1 MSSRSS
7 ITCFPFALAL
17 VLALAI
23 AGCDKAKAPPGQPV
37 ANTAA
42 TAAATPNMP
51 AAEPEALDRSHK
63 GQALPAMPFAAAGG
77 APATFGAFRGHPLL
91 VNLWATWCAPCVKEL
106 PSLDALAAREKGKL
120 AVVAISED
128 DGGDAQ
134 VGPFFKAHD
143 ITALVGYTDPR
154 MKMTAP
160 LGVAG
165 LPTTILFDGHG
176 KEVWRT
182 TGGRDWTSAETAA
195 LLAEAK

>member
-1 MSSRSS
+1 
-7 ITCFPFALAL
+7 
-17 VLALAI
+17 
-23 AGCDKAKAPPGQPV
+23 
-37 ANTAA
+37 
-42 TAAATPNMP
+42 MP

-63 GQALPAMPFAAAGG
+63 GQVLPAMPFAAPGG

-143 ITALVGYTDPR
+143 ITNLVGYTDAK
-154 MKMTAP
+154 MKMTGP

-165 LPTTILFDGHG
+165 LPTTMLFDGRG

-195 LLAEAK
+195 LLAEAR